1 MKLKDGFIT
10 HEGAEEH
17 ITVPAGGVSFS
28 GMIRSNKTAGFI
40 MECLKDDITK
50 DEIIKKLLAKYDAPK
65 EQITKDV
72 ESVLVKLRGIGA
84 IEDSL

>member
-1 MKLKDGFIT
+1 MRLKDGFIT

-40 MECLKDDITK
+40 VECLKDEVTEE
-50 DEIIKKLLAKYDAPK
+50 EIIEKMLTKYDAPK

-72 ESVLVKLRGIGA
+72 GDILSKLRGIGA
-84 IEDSL
+84 VEE